1 MRPVWFDSFTLP
13 INEFRSWLLVFDLN
27 SYRKTCCCLGE
38 NMNKYLKLKNSWGY
52 CLNSNYLLS
61 SVSSQ
66 DKTTCQNNA
75 TTYAHTES
83 MTIHRFTQAWAH
95 RHKRPVHTFSFLWNT
110 SSFGVA
116 PNNLTI
122 HAHVI
127 LTSHIAFLQFQT
139 TTKNAVTCTHT
150 HTGHRDTV
158 AGDKSRQKRICTSAY
173 SARCL
178 KLEISF
184 RCVLSFAMWNKDS

>member
-83 MTIHRFTQAWAH
+83 MTIHSFTQAWAH
-95 RHKRPVHTFSFLWNT
+95 RHKWTVHTFSFLWNT

-127 LTSHIAFLQFQT
+127 LITLPFCSSRQQLRMQWHA
-139 TTKNAVTCTHT
+139 HT
-150 HTGHRDTV
+150 HTQVTGTQWLVTSQGRREFVQVHTV
-158 AGDKSRQKRICTSAY
+158 RAA
-173 SARCL
+173 
-178 KLEISF
+178 
-184 RCVLSFAMWNKDS
+184 WN